1 MIDGEEEGGGFGED
15 MMTVIRQ
22 FNEDDQ
28 HVIAKKGDKLIL
40 TTIVPEAYIID
51 HCLSLANATNDWGHS
66 IILIK
71 LKNISSTNISLQKL
85 RDNSWT
91 RQAQEKVTLAFAQV
105 GTGEVFPTFPH
116 MSSSPRLPFPFHH
129 QPPCLLPKLP
139 NSLQPP
145 WKAPSRHH

>member
-1 MIDGEEEGGGFGED
+1 

-22 FNEDDQ
+22 FNEDHQ
-28 HVIAKKGDKLIL
+28 PLLQKKRRTNIDLHHNLKLISL
-40 TTIVPEAYIID
+40 TIAMQCNAMQYIVCNWQMLPLQCI
-51 HCLSLANATNDWGHS
+51 DWGHS
-66 IILIK
+66 TILIK

-85 RDNSWT
+85 RDKSWT